1 MGCRRTASGG
11 LFRVVL
17 DLVLLS
23 HFVTLKLETLRLG
36 AFVPGGQRGL
46 RLNRGHPSNQMIAR
60 PFQRASRRPMLP
72 SRGAEEV
79 MDRREL
85 LGTAA
90 APPATPA
97 PPNFAR
103 AAAPLTL
110 PLGHFAQDDQRA
122 AASTP
127 IAVDAAIVLAADVS
141 RSIDDEEFA
150 LQRRGYADAIQSQ
163 QLIDAISTGPHGAI
177 ALSYV
182 EWAGDGEERLV
193 IDWAVIRN
201 PTAARAFAAAMAGAP
216 RSYLGRTAI
225 GTAID
230 FSFAL
235 FAESAFETNR
245 RVIDVSGD
253 GTNHQGRLLTGE
265 RAVING
271 LAIFNK
277 KAAAMGGYLALHTNP
292 PGGLANYYRE
302 NVIGGPGAFV
312 VQIDD
317 FKTFGEAMMR
327 KLVNEVADAG
337 QRAG

>member
-1 MGCRRTASGG
+1 
-11 LFRVVL
+11 
-17 DLVLLS
+17 
-23 HFVTLKLETLRLG
+23 
-36 AFVPGGQRGL
+36 
-46 RLNRGHPSNQMIAR
+46 
-60 PFQRASRRPMLP
+60 
-72 SRGAEEV
+72 

-90 APPATPA
+90 AAAATLA
-97 PPNFAR
+97 TPNFAR

-253 GTNHQGRLLTGE
+253 GTNNQGRLVTEARDAAVAAG
-265 RAVING
+265 AVING